1 MTPLDRMLWR
11 FRPLSYR
18 VGYVLGWV
26 LVWAF
31 LLALTVG
38 PAVLVW
44 TMGGVE

>member
-1 MTPLDRMLWR
+1 VSPLDKLLWPS
-11 FRPLSYR
+11 RPLAYR
-18 VGYVLGWV
+18 VGYVIGWA